1 MQKRAVRLPCVS
13 SKFVFGLTKPAEG
26 NTHVR
31 RKGRE
36 IKPTPASTIRN
47 AACAAEAVAFHT
59 PALDFPGV
67 EEESI
72 AMDLLFTGK
81 ARVFALATCAFL
93 TCACQSGVNNSVA
106 PSAISDVSAPAA
118 SNSTVGT
125 PNDAITLQAAPVSY
139 PMYERTTNG
148 SSSGYSGTCT
158 VSATHTGG
166 IRVKADGQGVASSLI
181 QFNVVDVSDPYLK
194 RTTEYVDVNQQG
206 TFRTNWAPI
215 EPGDFPA
222 GDSLQCWLTAGS
234 ANVLANSSGFSA
246 P

>member
-1 MQKRAVRLPCVS
+1 MSQRW
-13 SKFVFGLTKPAEG
+13 
-26 NTHVR
+26 
-31 RKGRE
+31 
-36 IKPTPASTIRN
+36 N
-47 AACAAEAVAFHT
+47 ADCATRVMAFHT

-81 ARVFALATCAFL
+81 ARVFALATCALL
-93 TCACQSGVNNSVA
+93 TCACQSGVNSSVA
-106 PSAISDVSAPAA
+106 PSAIGSVSASTA
-118 SNSTVGT
+118 SNSAVVM
-125 PNDAITLQAAPVSY
+125 PDDVITMQGSPVSY

-158 VSATHTGG
+158 VSTTHTGG
-166 IRVKADGQGVASSLI
+166 LRVKADGSGVASSLI
-181 QFNVVDVSDPYLK
+181 QFNVVDVSDPDLK

-206 TFRTNWAPI
+206 AFRTNWGPI